1 MRRPFANQQSG
12 AKPAGRLALG
22 LALAWLCVA
31 GARAQMTLP
40 EEEKPDPASLF
51 ANQCGTCH
59 VAQKTDEVRQGP
71 NLFGVLGRR
80 AGSYPGFSYSP
91 GFAKA
96 AFTWDE
102 ARLDAWLTNPQAVI
116 PGAMMLYHQ
125 DDPDVRRAI
134 ISYLKEQH

>member
-1 MRRPFANQQSG
+1 MRRPFANQRQG
-12 AKPAGRLALG
+12 ATRAGRLALG
-22 LALAWLCVA
+22 LAMAWLCVA

-59 VAQKTDEVRQGP
+59 VAQKIDEVRQGP

-80 AGSYPGFSYSP
+80 AGGAAGFSYSP
-91 GFAKA
+91 GFARA

-116 PGAMMLYHQ
+116 PGAVMLYHQ
-125 DDPDVRRAI
+125 DDPEVRRAI